1 MNSQLFMK
9 SYTRRDYQDIIIV
22 HFICVIRDKRWNTR
36 NFCKAMIFVFIRGY
50 FSKVFSQ
57 IHVSLPDAWVK
68 KLEEYKDWF
77 AEQENLKANETL
89 RPGKPTNYDEL
100 FGIDGSFRQLV
111 ID

>member
-1 MNSQLFMK
+1 M
-9 SYTRRDYQDIIIV
+9 
-22 HFICVIRDKRWNTR
+22 
-36 NFCKAMIFVFIRGY
+36 
-50 FSKVFSQ
+50 
-57 IHVSLPDAWVK
+57 K

-77 AEQENLKANETL
+77 AESETIKANEAL

>member
-1 MNSQLFMK
+1 MSLVQSSK
-9 SYTRRDYQDIIIV
+9 
-22 HFICVIRDKRWNTR
+22 K
-36 NFCKAMIFVFIRGY
+36 NFTFT
-50 FSKVFSQ
+50 
-57 IHVSLPDAWVK
+57 DAWVK

-77 AEQENLKANETL
+77 ADQENLKANETL

>member
-1 MNSQLFMK
+1 MVVL
-9 SYTRRDYQDIIIV
+9 
-22 HFICVIRDKRWNTR
+22 
-36 NFCKAMIFVFIRGY
+36 
-50 FSKVFSQ
+50 
-57 IHVSLPDAWVK
+57 SLPDAWVK

-77 AEQENLKANETL
+77 ADQEKYKANEAL